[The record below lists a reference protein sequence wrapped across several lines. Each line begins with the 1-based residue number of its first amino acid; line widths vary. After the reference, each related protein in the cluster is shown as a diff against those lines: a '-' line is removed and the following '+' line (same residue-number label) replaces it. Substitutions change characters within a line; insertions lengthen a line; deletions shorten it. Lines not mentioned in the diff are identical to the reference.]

1 LLRKA
6 PAPDGSEAAFRDA
19 LAKLVLDQSTTR
31 RITRGL
37 PREVEP
43 TDVQDPLALA
53 HVERPTDTIPPV
65 LAPAAQEAVDRIIN
79 ERRQADL
86 LARVG
91 IEPTRKLLLTGAPG
105 VGKTMTARYLA
116 AELDL
121 PLLTVDLAALMS
133 SFLGRTG
140 HNLRRILDYARSSPS
155 VLLLDEFDALG
166 KRRDDPSDVG
176 ELKRIVNVLLVELER
191 WPSESLLIAA
201 TNHPELLDRA
211 VWRRFDHVLSL
222 ALPTAD
228 VRADL
233 LARTAVEHGY
243 QIDESE
249 LQLCVVGTEG
259 MSGSD
264 LVDLVRD
271 RARAAA
277 LSGHP
282 GTNLHLAN
290 EILGRLLA
298 RSWEDEAARMR
309 YAGLAHEYLGCSQ
322 REIGADLH
330 VSHVTVGKLLKQW
343 AAERTRLS
351 SRLRTSVQGSG
362 RNNKASRTD
371 RATKVSSRS
380 KLGPGESIP

>member
-1 LLRKA
+1 MRRFGNLSIDTLPDKYQIGCMTPLEKAVADLVRLGLNGDASSVRQYAQRLLRKA

-19 LAKLVLDQSTTR
+19 LAKLVLDESTTR

-65 LAPAAQEAVDRIIN
+65 LAPAAQQAVDRIIN
-79 ERRQADL
+79 ERRHVDL

-121 PLLTVDLAALMS
+121 PLLTVDLAALIS

-191 WPSESLLIAA
+191 WPSESLLIAESNSNIRA
-201 TNHPELLDRA
+201 QDQHTAFEPPRPPNFVQEGAPIFRWRDGDLSRDDRSMRQPGPCP
-211 VWRRFDHVLSL
+211 V
-222 ALPTAD
+222 PT
-228 VRADL
+228 
-233 LARTAVEHGY
+233 
-243 QIDESE
+243 
-249 LQLCVVGTEG
+249 
-259 MSGSD
+259 
-264 LVDLVRD
+264 
-271 RARAAA
+271 
-277 LSGHP
+277 
-282 GTNLHLAN
+282 
-290 EILGRLLA
+290 
-298 RSWEDEAARMR
+298 
-309 YAGLAHEYLGCSQ
+309 
-322 REIGADLH
+322 
-330 VSHVTVGKLLKQW
+330 
-343 AAERTRLS
+343 
-351 SRLRTSVQGSG
+351 
-362 RNNKASRTD
+362 
-371 RATKVSSRS
+371 
-380 KLGPGESIP
+380 